1 MNGTCP
7 NGCPDVYTGATCQQL
22 SLRENHI
29 TIRSVGKVI
38 TVTIPYNIEEI
49 GFIIQYASLL
59 HSMIEGT
66 LLASSFRQ
74 FTYEL
79 PLFKQNY
86 TICIIPVLDGTR
98 GESSPCRHVFT
109 QCEDGDYGNQ
119 CQHRCTCKNRQ
130 EVCEKQYGICSEC
143 PEGYIVDCK
152 TALPTENEVHVVYTP
167 GINEITID
175 VSLYWNISNYELI
188 RTEGICHNSNG
199 NHKVETSSQTA
210 VISNLDSDTE
220 YMCYVI
226 PYIQTIV
233 MNHQYT
239 GNAIY
244 NKTVITMAEDNKSI
258 VIIIVVS
265 VLCVVL
271 MAVVVTVV
279 VVVITRRR
287 REPKGVYDDV
297 TSGNATNVTENA
309 PTHIA
314 KNCET
319 MNEVSKITPNHQG
332 ILIENLGSYIECA
345 KKDGKLSTEYAELP
359 THDSPTEAGD
369 EQANVPKNRFN
380 NIKPF
385 DHSRVV
391 QQSINNDETGN

>member
-1 MNGTCP
+1 MF
-7 NGCPDVYTGATCQQL
+7 
-22 SLRENHI
+22 
-29 TIRSVGKVI
+29 
-38 TVTIPYNIEEI
+38 
-49 GFIIQYASLL
+49 GFIIQYASPS
-59 HSMIEGT
+59 HDVIEIT
-66 LLASSFRQ
+66 LLPSNGTP

-98 GESSPCRHVFT
+98 GESSQCQNVFT

-119 CQHRCTCKNRQ
+119 CQYQCTCKNRQ

-152 TALPTENEVHVVYTP
+152 TALPTENEVYVVYTP

-175 VSLYWNISNYELI
+175 VSLYSNISNYELI

-210 VISNLDSDTE
+210 VISNLDSGTE

-226 PYIQTIV
+226 PYVQTLV

-244 NKTVITMAEDNKSI
+244 NQRVMTTEKDSNSL

-265 VLCVVL
+265 ALCVVL
-271 MAVVVTVV
+271 MAVVVTV

-287 REPKGVYDDV
+287 REPKGVYNDV
-297 TSGNATNVTENA
+297 TSVNASNVTENA
-309 PTHIA
+309 PKHTA

-319 MNEVSKITPNHQG
+319 MNEVSKIIPNHQG
-332 ILIENLGSYIECA
+332 ILVENLGSYIEYA
-345 KKDGKLSTEYAELP
+345 KKDGKLSTEYADLP

-385 DHSRVV
+385 DHTRVV
-391 QQSINNDETGN
+391 LQSINNNTGKYNIT